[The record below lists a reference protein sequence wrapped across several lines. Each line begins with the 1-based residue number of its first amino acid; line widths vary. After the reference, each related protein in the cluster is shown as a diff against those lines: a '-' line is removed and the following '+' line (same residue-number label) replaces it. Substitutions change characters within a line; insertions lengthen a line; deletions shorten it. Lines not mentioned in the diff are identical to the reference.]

1 MDSARI
7 GASNFLVLSKCKV
20 FTLRIFKFPRLSPM
34 DMNFEFWEIAIAVI
48 WAAVLVEIFMV
59 WISNFLGSE
68 NFFRVPLASA
78 VNRNFW
84 LGVRARA
91 RQ

>member
-1 MDSARI
+1 
-7 GASNFLVLSKCKV
+7 
-20 FTLRIFKFPRLSPM
+20 M

-59 WISNFLGSE
+59 CSSSILGSE
-68 NFFRVPLASA
+68 NFFWVPLASA

-84 LGVRARA
+84 LRVGQGPASEAERNFY
-91 RQ
+91 